1 MFRLVVAGLALAAI
15 GLGWLKLHE
24 ATTGLIVDATTV
36 GTTPVTV
43 FRQSSTKPSPVIVIA
58 HGFAGSQQLMQPF
71 AATLARNGYIAVTFD
86 FFGHGRNQTPI
97 RGDVT
102 EGTVI
107 TNTLLSE
114 LGDVIAFARK
124 LPGSDGRLGLL
135 GHSMASDI
143 VVRFAIA
150 HPEIEATTAVSVFS
164 PVAPAE
170 LPHNLLVIV
179 GSAEPSM
186 LINEGLRIV
195 NLAAGGN
202 AVERRTYGSFA
213 DGTAR
218 RLVLARGVEHIG
230 VLYSQDSMRET
241 LNWMNTAFG
250 RTENGYID
258 QRGIWLGLLFAGLIA
273 LAWPISGLLPVV
285 SPTPA
290 GAGLTWMPLLL
301 CAFLPAVLTPLIL
314 WKMPTDFLPILLGDY
329 LTLHFALYGAL
340 TAVGLFSVRRWTR
353 QHDPKRIS
361 TAWPLTF
368 LAAALI
374 AAYNIVAFG
383 LTLDSYVFSF
393 FPIPSRVPLIA
404 AIAFGTIPYFLMD
417 EWLTRGNGARR
428 GSYALTKVFFLLSL
442 AVAVALNL
450 AKLFFLAIIVPAIL
464 LLFLAFGLISS
475 WSYRRTRHPL
485 PGALAN
491 AALFAWAIAVTF
503 PMVIR

>member
-1 MFRLVVAGLALAAI
+1 
-15 GLGWLKLHE
+15 
-24 ATTGLIVDATTV
+24 
-36 GTTPVTV
+36 
-43 FRQSSTKPSPVIVIA
+43 
-58 HGFAGSQQLMQPF
+58 MQPF
-71 AATLARNGYIAVTFD
+71 ATTLARNGYIAVTFD
-86 FFGHGRNQTPI
+86 FFGHGRNPTPI

-107 TNTLLSE
+107 TGTLLSE
-114 LGDVIAFARK
+114 LGDVVAFARK
-124 LPGSDGRLGLL
+124 LPGSDGRVGLV

-150 HPEIEATTAVSVFS
+150 HPDIEATTAVSVFS
-164 PVAPAE
+164 PVATAK

-186 LINEGLRIV
+186 LIDEGLRIV

-202 AVERRTYGSFA
+202 AVQRETYGSFP

-250 RTENGYID
+250 RTESEYID
-258 QRGIWLGLLFAGLIA
+258 RRGIWLGLLFAGLIA
-273 LAWPISGLLPVV
+273 LAWPLSGLLPVV
-285 SPTPA
+285 SQTPA
-290 GAGLTWMPLLL
+290 GASVTWPHLLW
-301 CAFLPAVLTPLIL
+301 CAFVPALLTPLIL

-340 TAVGLFSVRRWTR
+340 TAACLFVIRRRTR
-353 QHDPKRIS
+353 HNQTKHVC
-361 TAWPLTF
+361 AVLPLAL
-368 LAAALI
+368 LAAALV
-374 AAYNIVAFG
+374 ATYNIVAFG
-383 LTLDSYVFSF
+383 LPLDNYVFSF

-404 AIAFGTIPYFLMD
+404 AIACGTVPYFLTD

-428 GSYALTKVFFLLSL
+428 GGYALTKVFFLLSL
-442 AVAVALNL
+442 AVAVVLNL
-450 AKLFFLAIIVPAIL
+450 SKLFFLAIIVPAIL
-464 LLFLAFGLISS
+464 LLFLAFGLISY
-475 WSYRRTRHPL
+475 WSYRRTQHPL